1 MTIQP
6 SLSLAEIAP
15 KSLQTNRIFTTI
27 FQKLRQLE
35 TAEDTL
41 QAGVKILYQALKC
54 DRAVVYSLQA
64 NAFCKIVAEAVTPGY
79 AQILGMTIKDPCF
92 EAGYIEKY
100 QKGRVRAIDN
110 IYEADISQCHLE
122 NLAKIDIKSNLVVP
136 MIRQDN
142 SLYGLLVMH
151 QCSRTRQ
158 WQQSEIELVLE
169 VANWIIE
176 QQAKQQAQI
185 ELESQLEHSKQAN
198 QLLGSIIQRIH
209 GADTVFEALQQGVE
223 RGREVLNCDRVVVY
237 GLQDS
242 SLGKIV
248 AEAADPSLAS
258 ILGSVIK
265 DPCFE
270 YRYIDRYQQGRIRAT
285 PNIFD
290 ANMSDCYVENLA
302 KIGVKSNLVAPINWD
317 NGTIY
322 GLLVAHQCFGFKDWQ
337 PEEIEHF
344 KQVAFHTGLSL
355 SKSTIK
361 EQLQNLA
368 TGFDRLSQVK
378 HRINLAQSKIQQIE
392 LPMQHSS
399 KILTEASNLN
409 RLLEREINQIHQS
422 GSAQTKKDL
431 KLTQIIAKKLAT
443 ITSQLKRS
451 LYTVNAKGSEA
462 NSALDKAMV
471 HLDGDL

>member
-15 KSLQTNRIFTTI
+15 KSLQTNKTFTTI
-27 FQKLRQLE
+27 FQKLRRLE

-41 QAGVKILYQALKC
+41 QAGVEILYQALKC

-79 AQILGMTIKDPCF
+79 AQILGTTIKDPCF

-100 QKGRVRAIDN
+100 QKGRVRAINN

-136 MIRQDN
+136 IIRQDN

-158 WQQSEIELVLE
+158 WQQSEIQLVLE
-169 VANWIIE
+169 VADWIIE

-185 ELESQLEHSKQAN
+185 ELVSQLEHSKQTN
-198 QLLGSIIQRIH
+198 QLLASIIHKIH
-209 GADTVFEALQQGVE
+209 GANTVFEALQQGVE

-237 GLQDS
+237 GLQDG
-242 SLGKIV
+242 SLGEIV
-248 AEAADPSLAS
+248 AEAAAPSLAS

-317 NGTIY
+317 NGKIY

-344 KQVAFHTGLSL
+344 KQIAFHTGLSL

-378 HRINLAQSKIQQIE
+378 HKINLAQSKIQQIE
-392 LPMQHSS
+392 LPMQYSG
-399 KILTEASNLN
+399 KILTEVSNLN
-409 RLLEREINQIHQS
+409 RLLEREINQINES
-422 GSAQTKKDL
+422 GSTQTKKDV
-431 KLTQIIAKKLAT
+431 KLIQIITKKLAA

-451 LYTVNAKGSEA
+451 LYTVNVKGSEA
-462 NSALDKAMV
+462 NSALDEAMI
-471 HLDGDL
+471 HLDGDV

>member
-6 SLSLAEIAP
+6 SLSLAEISS
-15 KSLQTNRIFTTI
+15 KGLQTGRTFTTI
-27 FQKLRQLE
+27 FQKLRQLK

-41 QAGVKILYQALKC
+41 QAGVEILYQALKC

-79 AQILGMTIKDPCF
+79 ARILGTIIKDPCF
-92 EAGYIEKY
+92 EAGYIEMY

-110 IYEADISQCHLE
+110 IYEAGISQCHLE

-136 MIRQDN
+136 IIRRDN

-151 QCSRTRQ
+151 QCSRIRQ

-169 VANWIIE
+169 VADWIVE
-176 QQAKQQAQI
+176 HTARQQAQT
-185 ELESQLEHSKQAN
+185 ELVSQLEHSKQAN
-198 QLLGSIIQRIH
+198 QLLASIIQRIH
-209 GADTVFEALQQGVE
+209 RADSVFEVSQQGVE
-223 RGREVLNCDRVVVY
+223 RGREVLNCDRVVIY
-237 GLQDS
+237 GLQES
-242 SLGKIV
+242 SLGEIV
-248 AEAADPSLAS
+248 AEAAAPSLAS

-270 YRYIDRYQQGRIRAT
+270 YRYIDRYQQGRIRAI

-290 ANMSDCYVENLA
+290 AGMSDCYVENLA

-317 NGTIY
+317 NGKIY
-322 GLLVAHQCFGFKDWQ
+322 GLLVAHQCFGFKEWQ

-344 KQVAFHTGLSL
+344 KQIAFHTGLSL

-361 EQLQNLA
+361 EQSQTMALGL
-368 TGFDRLSQVK
+368 DRLSQVK
-378 HRINLAQSKIQQIE
+378 YKINLAQSKIQQIE

-399 KILTEASNLN
+399 KIITEVNNLN
-409 RLLEREINQIHQS
+409 RLLEREINQINQS
-422 GSAQTKKDL
+422 GSARAKKDI
-431 KLTQIIAKKLAT
+431 KLIQIIAKKLAA

-451 LYTVNAKGSEA
+451 LYKVNASSDEA
-462 NSALDKAMV
+462 SSVLNEARADLDS
-471 HLDGDL
+471 DL